1 MSKKIEVKRQSVFV
15 DMTAMCDMAFL
26 LLTFFILTAKFRPN
40 EPVVVDVPASRA
52 QIPIPESN
60 IMLISV
66 DNTGRVFMGIDNA
79 QTKRTWLGRL
89 GEKFNFQ
96 PTEEMAKKFTGI
108 EQFGVDP
115 VNLPA
120 FLALSPSDLGKFN
133 QPGIT
138 TPDPDAPTDSINVNV
153 LKECIYLARMSHE
166 EEIQNNPALE
176 SMRIAIKADKDADY
190 SMVQRV
196 IATLVDS
203 KIQRFNLITSAKPG
217 TAE

>member
-66 DNTGRVFMGIDNA
+66 DKTGRVFMGIDNA
-79 QTKRTWLGRL
+79 QTKRTWLSRL
-89 GEKFNFQ
+89 GEKYNFT
-96 PTEEMAKKFTGI
+96 PTEDMAKRFMAI

-115 VNLPA
+115 TILPQ
-120 FLALSPSDLGKFN
+120 FLTLPTPEFASYN

-138 TPDPDAPTDSINVNV
+138 TPDPDAALDSANVNV
-153 LKECIYLARMSHE
+153 LKECIYLARMAHE
-166 EEIQNNPALE
+166 EEKQSNPALE
-176 SMRIAIKADKDADY
+176 SLRIAIKADKDSDY

-203 KIQRFNLITSAKPG
+203 KIQRFNLITSAKAG